1 MQADQVASAPST
13 VLGRQLGEELRG
25 MRERVGLSTSAV
37 AEALDCTKGKISRIE
52 NGRSPVRM
60 PDLTAMLRL
69 YGVDEPAVHERLA
82 ELARTANKR
91 RRGSGWWSEYGNVLA
106 DTYRDFIAL
115 EAVASSV
122 RTFQS
127 QMIPALLQ
135 TPDYARAL
143 TAAGRRW
150 KRPEEIEQFVT
161 VRLMRQQRLTADPP
175 LSLSV
180 VLAEGALRQQVGG
193 PAVMR
198 DQLAH
203 LMTAASMP
211 NVTIRVVPFSVG
223 AHASMAG
230 PYVILGFPSEAAM
243 DVVLLDNPSGSMWL
257 EGAAE
262 VEAYLELWNDVCSKA
277 LPAAESLELINSIK
291 ELGS

>member
-1 MQADQVASAPST
+1 MQPDRVASAPST

-25 MRERVGLSTSAV
+25 MRERASLSTGAV

-52 NGRSPVRM
+52 NGRSPVRI

-91 RRGSGWWSEYGNVLA
+91 RRGSGWWNEYGDVLA

-115 EAVASSV
+115 EEVASSV
-122 RTFQS
+122 RTFQT

-135 TPDYARAL
+135 TPDHARAL

-161 VRLMRQQRLTADPP
+161 VRLKRQQRLTADPP

-193 PAVMR
+193 PDVLR
-198 DQLAH
+198 EQLAH
-203 LMTAASMP
+203 LVDVASMP

-257 EGAAE
+257 EGATE
-262 VEAYLELWNDVCSKA
+262 VEAYLELWHDVCTKA
-277 LPAAESLELINSIK
+277 LPPAESLELITSIK
-291 ELGS
+291 DLGA

>member
-1 MQADQVASAPST
+1 MRADNVASAPST
-13 VLGRQLGEELRG
+13 VLGRQLGDELRG
-25 MRERVGLSTSAV
+25 MRERAGLSTSVV

-60 PDLTAMLRL
+60 PDLTAMLQL
-69 YGVDEPAVHERLA
+69 YGVDDPAVHERLS

-91 RRGSGWWSEYGNVLA
+91 RRGSGWWSEYGHVLA

-143 TAAGRRW
+143 TAASLRW
-150 KRPEEIEQFVT
+150 QQPEEVEQFVA

-193 PAVMR
+193 AAVMR

-203 LMTAASMP
+203 LANSASMP
-211 NVTIRVVPFSVG
+211 NVTIQVIPFSVG

-257 EGAAE
+257 EGASE
-262 VEAYLELWNDVCSKA
+262 VETYLGLWNDVRTKA
-277 LPAAESLELINSIK
+277 LPPAESLELITSIK
-291 ELGS
+291 ELGA

>member
-1 MQADQVASAPST
+1 MQPDRVASAPST

-69 YGVDEPAVHERLA
+69 YGVDEQAVHERLA

-115 EAVASSV
+115 ETVASSV

-150 KRPEEIEQFVT
+150 KQPDEIEQFVT

-198 DQLAH
+198 EQLAH
-203 LMTAASMP
+203 LVDAAAMP
-211 NVTIRVVPFSVG
+211 NVSVRVVPFSIG

-257 EGAAE
+257 EGATE
-262 VEAYLELWNDVCSKA
+262 VETYLELWNDVCTKA
-277 LPAAESLELINSIK
+277 LSAAESLELINSIK